1 MSLKVKSEEYHDGV
15 GLTWDD
21 TGLPLSKREGQA
33 WWAGWDEGR
42 KDGEIDTREELAD
55 EIEWLRKE
63 NQELKLQYLSDQ
75 GQWIEETGRLREA
88 LYVIS
93 THPVEQSKQWEI
105 GAREMQKLARLS
117 LEEEWGGRFNKMAQA
132 LGYFLAIDE
141 DSQSSWKYGREEAAK
156 LARTALGEKE

>member
-1 MSLKVKSEEYHDGV
+1 MSAMSDLDADLRNLVGNPYIHTESVDKLK
-15 GLTWDD
+15 
-21 TGLPLSKREGQA
+21 
-33 WWAGWDEGR
+33 
-42 KDGEIDTREELAD
+42 D
-55 EIEWLRKE
+55 EIA
-63 NQELKLQYLSDQ
+63 
-75 GQWIEETGRLREA
+75 RLREA

-156 LARTALGEKE
+156 LARAALGEKE

>member
-1 MSLKVKSEEYHDGV
+1 MTDIVERLRDHDRHIRGRLIE
-15 GLTWDD
+15 GLTDLVIDD
-21 TGLPLSKREGQA
+21 MVEA
-33 WWAGWDEGR
+33 
-42 KDGEIDTREELAD
+42 AD
-55 EIEWLRKE
+55 EIERLRTE

-156 LARTALGEKE
+156 LARAALGEKETV